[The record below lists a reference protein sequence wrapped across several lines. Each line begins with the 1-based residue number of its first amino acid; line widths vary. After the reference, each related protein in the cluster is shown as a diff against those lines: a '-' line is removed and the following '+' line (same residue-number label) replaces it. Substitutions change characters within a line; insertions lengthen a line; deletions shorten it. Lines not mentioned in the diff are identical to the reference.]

1 MIKNEKVG
9 VVIPAGGIGKRFGSE
24 IPKQL
29 FEINGVPILK
39 FTIQKFQVC
48 SAIDAIVVVSH
59 PNYIDDIRR
68 WVQGENFSKIKSVV
82 AGGEH
87 RQDSVWNGIKEIL
100 KFDIDILLIHDGV
113 RPFVSNELIQ
123 NVINAVNENEAAV
136 PAVAPKDTIKISNG
150 KGFLINTPD
159 RNTLFAVQTPQGFK
173 TKLIVGAYKKAYAD
187 KFYGTD
193 DAGLVERLDVKIK
206 IVEGEYTNIKITTK
220 EDLVYA
226 SRLF

>member
-24 IPKQL
+24 TPKQL
-29 FEINGVPILK
+29 FKINGVPILK
-39 FTIQKFQVC
+39 LTIQKFQAC
-48 SAIDAIVVVSH
+48 RAIDVIVVVSH

-100 KFDIDILLIHDGV
+100 KFNVDILLIHDGV

-123 NVINAVNENEAAV
+123 NVINAVAENEAAV
-136 PAVAPKDTIKISNG
+136 PAVAPKDTIKTSDG
-150 KGFLINTPD
+150 KGFLINTPN

-173 TKLIVGAYKKAYAD
+173 TKLIVDAYEKAYTNN
-187 KFYGTD
+187 FYGTD
-193 DAGLVERLDVKIK
+193 DAGLVECLGVKIK

-220 EDLVYA
+220 EDL
-226 SRLF
+226 